1 LRRSLLVGLAVVAGM
16 LVSRLAQLLLALLGV
31 LGFVL
36 LTAGP
41 FAVRSGG

>member
-1 LRRSLLVGLAVVAGM
+1 VGLAVVAGM
-16 LVSRLAQLLLALLGV
+16 LVSRLAQFILALLGV

-41 FAVRSGG
+41 FS